1 MTSLEG
7 WGSAIE
13 LRPRHLAGHRRT
25 HGASHVI
32 TRSVPADGPGCFIR
46 RGAWRVLGRRG
57 GVEQRGHGAALGIRW
72 TGKLPPGL
80 RDVAQPGYPPR
91 FRRHNPPPPT
101 PPSPHLLPTLHH
113 S

>member
-13 LRPRHLAGHRRT
+13 LRPRRLAGHRRT

-46 RGAWRVLGRRG
+46 RGAWRGLGRRG
-57 GVEQRGHGAALGIRW
+57 GVEQRGHGAGPGNRW
-72 TGKLPPGL
+72 TGKLTAVLRGVGPLWLPPSFGK
-80 RDVAQPGYPPR
+80 RRPPVR
-91 FRRHNPPPPT
+91 K
-101 PPSPHLLPTLHH
+101 PPSPERLST
-113 S
+113 

>member
-57 GVEQRGHGAALGIRW
+57 GVEQRGHGAALGIGW
-72 TGKLPPGL
+72 TRNLPSVL
-80 RDVAQPGYPPR
+80 RQLARRVVAPPLCPR
-91 FRRHNPPPPT
+91 APQLPCPPPLRT
-101 PPSPHLLPTLHH
+101 FR
-113 S
+113 